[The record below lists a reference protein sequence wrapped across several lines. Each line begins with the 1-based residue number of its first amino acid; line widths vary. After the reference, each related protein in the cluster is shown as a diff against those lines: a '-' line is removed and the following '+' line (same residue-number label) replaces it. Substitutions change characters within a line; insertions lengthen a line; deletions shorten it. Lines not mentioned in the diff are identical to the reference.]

1 MVTIFVMVI
10 NKMLH
15 VLVRFVTH
23 FAITFVVN
31 TFVITAVRPSCQW
44 YVRGGRV

>member
-15 VLVRFVTH
+15 VLVRFVKMD
-23 FAITFVVN
+23 VELL
-31 TFVITAVRPSCQW
+31 VIEISYR
-44 YVRGGRV
+44 